1 MKQWVRNVLLV
12 FFAAVFLV
20 SAYFLADYFIKSY
33 KQQGQFQEL
42 VDMVQQAKPI
52 PIVRPSQS
60 GGSQPEET
68 QPQDALVAVENPST
82 GETVYVLPEYAQLYE
97 LNPDLVGWIS
107 IEGTKINYPVM
118 QTPDRTDYYL
128 HRDFYGKE
136 SAHGCIYVRE
146 QCDVVTP
153 SDNLTIYGHR
163 MRDGSMFKGLLE
175 YMDEDYYESHRYI
188 EFNTLTERH
197 TYEILA
203 VFKTVAISGGFYY
216 HTFVNAGSEAKFDG
230 FVDQC
235 KELALYD
242 TAVTAQ
248 YGDKLITLS
257 TCEWSQTDGRLVV
270 VAKRIA

>member
-1 MKQWVRNVLLV
+1 MKQWVRRVLLV

-33 KQQGQFQEL
+33 KQQGQFNEL
-42 VDMVQQAKPI
+42 AAMVQQAKPI

-68 QPQDALVAVENPST
+68 QPQDALVAVEDPST

-188 EFNTLTERH
+188 EFNTLTQRH

-216 HTFVNAGSEAKFDG
+216 HTFVNAGSEAEFDG
-230 FVDQC
+230 FVGQC